1 VRSPLDEVAELFAR
15 NASSFEDAVLEL
27 TRQAARRHFE
37 DWPGAEEERRAQN
50 RIATV
55 GWQTMALSDL
65 LGRRRLVLEAAAA
78 RKGVPDS
85 LIGIVVFAETPVVPH
100 VPFEEAVRD
109 LVSRTPA
116 LARSAAQV
124 ERVYRAHGFA
134 MARSASLQVTKH
146 VQGILAEL
154 MREGVTLAKAEDL
167 VARAGNF
174 ARAYAETVY
183 RTNMNTAYSAGRFM
197 QARDPDVAAVIGGLE
212 RVSVLD
218 SDVRPNHAAG
228 HGLVASVNDP
238 VWGVAAPPSGYNC
251 RCSAIFTSKGELR
264 RRGLLDVKTGR
275 VRRYEPPGFRRFHP
289 DPGFRASRPDTA
301 IYGGQGL

>member
-1 VRSPLDEVAELFAR
+1 
-15 NASSFEDAVLEL
+15 
-27 TRQAARRHFE
+27 
-37 DWPGAEEERRAQN
+37 
-50 RIATV
+50 
-55 GWQTMALSDL
+55 MALSDL